1 MFTLDKS
8 AAVAIWAKLCHR
20 DPQADA
26 VCAISRTSVQS
37 TPENH
42 YFLDVSAFTLG
53 VFLSYLCQPEI
64 YLFLFC
70 WFGFFCLSAYSWSL
84 KYRSCVLHI
93 HYSTE
98 T

>member
-20 DPQADA
+20 DPQADV

-53 VFLSYLCQPEI
+53 VFLS
-64 YLFLFC
+64 
-70 WFGFFCLSAYSWSL
+70 
-84 KYRSCVLHI
+84 
-93 HYSTE
+93 
-98 T
+98 